1 MTTDILGESI
11 LETIR
16 NMLGPSADYEHFD
29 PEIVPHIN
37 SAFNRLK
44 QLKVGPEEGF
54 IITGADETWEDFF
67 RGNPIIPMVVSYVF
81 FKVKMS
87 FDPPSSSIASE
98 SYKSMISEYEWCMN
112 VDAESESLGGS
123 D

>member
-11 LETIR
+11 LATIR
-16 NMLGPSADYEHFD
+16 TMLGPSEDYEHFD

-37 SAFNRLK
+37 SALNRLK

-54 IITGADETWEDFF
+54 MITGADETWEDFF
-67 RGNPIIPMVVSYVF
+67 QGNPVIPMAISYVF
-81 FKVKMS
+81 YKVKMS

-98 SYKSMISEYEWCMN
+98 AYNKMISEYEWCMN
-112 VDAESESLGGS
+112 VDAETECLGGS

>member
-1 MTTDILGESI
+1 MTTDILSESI

-16 NMLGPSADYEHFD
+16 NMLGPESDYDHFD

-37 SAFNRLK
+37 AAFNRLK
-44 QLKVGPEEGF
+44 QLKVGPSTGF
-54 IITGADETWEDFF
+54 YITGTDETWSDFF
-67 RGNPIIPMVVSYVF
+67 GSEMAIPMVVSYVF

-87 FDPPSSSIASE
+87 FDPPTSSIASE
-98 SYKSMISEYEWCMN
+98 SYNKMIAEYEWCMN
-112 VDAESESLGGS
+112 VDAETISLGGS